1 MRNSRNVIWSV
12 ALALVLCVACI
23 ASAQESVIYPFGSVT
38 NDAAGPVSGLIF
50 DGDGNLYGPSNRG
63 GAHSEGTIFELSPKK
78 GGGWIEKV
86 IYSFGSI
93 TNDGESPYGKLVFDG
108 QGNLYGTTN
117 NGGTSLAGTV
127 FELSPQPDGSW
138 TETQLYSF
146 VDLPT
151 DGSYPQSGV
160 IFDGNGNL
168 FGTTTGGGT
177 SSQGTVF
184 EVSPKS
190 GGGWTEQVLHNF
202 NSAAPDGTFP
212 YAGLIF
218 DKNGNLYG
226 TTLYG
231 GITSGSG
238 TVFEMTPAAGGKW
251 TEQVL
256 HTFGSTSAT
265 DGVNPQAGLIFDA
278 DGNLYGTTQFGGDHG
293 GVYADG
299 GTVFELSPA
308 AGGAW
313 TEKVLYSFGAT
324 ATDGENPYSG
334 LIFDD
339 AGNLYGAT
347 EIGGD
352 FAVGGTA
359 DGGTVFALIPNTN
372 GSWTETILH
381 SFGGTSAD
389 ADIIRPAALLLDA
402 GGNLYGTSTS
412 GGLGYGTVFEISPTP
427 AALPIFTP
435 GPGTYAPG
443 QIVKITDS
451 TPGAAIYYTT
461 NGDMPTTSSTKY
473 TSPIVLT
480 LFETLKAIATATG
493 YAQSGVATAK
503 YVIAKPAPTPV
514 ISPASGAYALPV
526 TVKITDSAAGASIY
540 YTTNGATPTL
550 ASTKYTVPFK
560 IAADE
565 KIEAIAIAPG
575 MSASKVA
582 SATYTVKTATPVFS
596 PAAGKYTKKQSVK
609 ITCATAGAAI
619 YYTTTG
625 GTPTA
630 ASKKYTGAIAV
641 ASSET
646 IKAIAI
652 AKNHAPSAVSS
663 AAYTIVKTA
672 ATPVI
677 TPNGGTFSKPQSVT
691 IKDAT
696 PGAAIYYSVN
706 GTTPTAKSTKYTK
719 AFTVST
725 PSTVKAIAISTGYT
739 PSAVASAV
747 FKFN

>member
-1 MRNSRNVIWSV
+1 
-12 ALALVLCVACI
+12 
-23 ASAQESVIYPFGSVT
+23 VIYPFGTVT

-50 DGDGNLYGPSNRG
+50 DGDGNLYGTSIRG
-63 GAHSEGTIFELSPKK
+63 GVHSEGAVFELSPKK
-78 GGGWIEKV
+78 GGGWTEQV

-93 TNDGESPYGKLVFDG
+93 KNDGESPYGTLVFDG
-108 QGNLYGTTN
+108 EGNLYGTTS
-117 NGGTSLAGTV
+117 NGGSSLAGTV
-127 FELSPQPDGSW
+127 FELSPQQDGSW
-138 TETQLYSF
+138 TETQIYSF

-151 DGSYPQSGV
+151 DGSYPQAGV
-160 IFDGNGNL
+160 IFDGDGNL
-168 FGTTTGGGT
+168 FGTTTGGGS

-231 GITSGSG
+231 GLTSGSG
-238 TVFEMTPAAGGKW
+238 TVFELTPAAGGKW

-256 HTFGSTSAT
+256 HTFGSMSAT

-278 DGNLYGTTQFGGDHG
+278 DGNLYGTTQYGGDHG

-308 AGGAW
+308 MGGAW

-324 ATDGENPYSG
+324 GTDGENPYSG

-352 FAVGGTA
+352 FAVDGTA

-381 SFGGTSAD
+381 SFGGTAAD
-389 ADIIRPAALLLDA
+389 ADVIRPAALLLD
-402 GGNLYGTSTS
+402 GDGNLYGTSTS
-412 GGLGYGTVFEISPTP
+412 GGIGYGTVFEISPTP
-427 AALPIFTP
+427 AALPVFAPIA
-435 GPGTYAPG
+435 GTYAPG
-443 QIVKITDS
+443 QIVKITDATS
-451 TPGAAIYYTT
+451 GATIYYTT
-461 NGDMPTTSSTKY
+461 NGDTPTTSSTKY
-473 TSPIVLT
+473 TNPIVLT
-480 LFETLKAIATATG
+480 VSETLKAIATATG

-503 YVIAKPAPTPV
+503 YAIAKPSPTPV
-514 ISPASGAYALPV
+514 ISPASGTYALPV
-526 TVKITDSAAGASIY
+526 TVKITDAAAGASIH
-540 YTTNGATPTL
+540 YTTNGTTPTL
-550 ASTKYTVPFK
+550 ASTKYTVAFK
-560 IAADE
+560 VAANA
-565 KIEAIAIAPG
+565 KIEAIAVAPG

-582 SATYTVKTATPVFS
+582 SAIYTVKTATPVFS
-596 PAAGKYTKKQSVK
+596 PAAGKYTKTQSVK
-609 ITCATAGAAI
+609 ITCVTAGAAI

-625 GTPTA
+625 ATPTA

-641 ASSET
+641 VSSET

-652 AKNHAPSAVSS
+652 AKNHAPSAVAS

-677 TPNGGTFSKPQSVT
+677 TPKGGLFSKAQSIT

-696 PGAAIYYSVN
+696 AGAAIYYTVN

-719 AFTVST
+719 AFTLSANG
-725 PSTVKAIAISTGYT
+725 TVKAVAIATGFNE
-739 PSAVASAV
+739 SAVASA
-747 FKFN
+747 KFTFN